1 MAQARIVTRSKKSSL
16 HRSQLLYKGAIIDA
30 HNHVG
35 MDIEGVMQE
44 PQSLLRKMEQSHVE
58 KCIIFPFNEVK
69 PRKAFSAANDYI
81 AKVTIA
87 HPDKL
92 LDLPAPTHVI
102 H

>member
-1 MAQARIVTRSKKSSL
+1 
-16 HRSQLLYKGAIIDA
+16 
-30 HNHVG
+30 